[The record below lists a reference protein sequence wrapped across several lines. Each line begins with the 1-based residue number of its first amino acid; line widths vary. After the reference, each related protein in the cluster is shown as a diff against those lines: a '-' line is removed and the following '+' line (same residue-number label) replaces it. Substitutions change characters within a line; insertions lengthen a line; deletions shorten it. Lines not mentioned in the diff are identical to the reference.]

1 MFWREKMKKIIKNI
15 GQLVTYNEQQQ
26 KMTILRNV
34 EMVLENGKVTAIG
47 NDLYSREMEVI
58 DADGQLVTP
67 GFVDPHTHPVF
78 YQTREKEFAM
88 RVAGKDY
95 MEIAAAGGGI
105 KASARRLREGNYDI
119 LENRV
124 KKYINRFFCFGTTT
138 IEAKSGYGLSTES
151 ELRSLRILK
160 KIKENHDLD
169 IYTTFLG
176 AHEYPEEYKDNHDAY
191 IDKIVGEMLP
201 QVVKEDLAQFCDVFC
216 EDGVFNV
223 TETRR
228 VLEPAKSLGL
238 GIRIHADEFKPIGG
252 VQLAAKLGAL
262 SVDHLIAS
270 KDESIDA
277 MIAGNVTP
285 IVLPA
290 TTFFLGKDKYAPA
303 RKMWDKGLPVALAT
317 DFNPGSSM
325 TMSMQFV
332 MTTACLKMGLL
343 PLEALQAATYN
354 AAHSLRITD
363 QVGSLEAGKQADFII
378 WDFENYEAIPYHLAA
393 QPVYQV
399 YKKGNKVW
407 EFNK

>member
-1 MFWREKMKKIIKNI
+1 MVVLK
-15 GQLVTYNEQQQ
+15 
-26 KMTILRNV
+26 NV
-34 EMVLENGKVTAIG
+34 EMAI
-47 NDLYSREMEVI
+47 NDGIVSEISTDLFSPEMEII
-58 DADGQLVTP
+58 DAKGHVVTP

-105 KASARRLREGNYDI
+105 KASAKQLREGDPKI
-119 LENRV
+119 LEQQV
-124 KKYINRFFCFGTTT
+124 KKYIDRFFCFGTTT

-151 ELRSLRILK
+151 ELRSLHILK
-160 KIKENHDLD
+160 KFKEEHDLD

-176 AHEYPEEYKDNHDAY
+176 AHEYPQEYKDDHGTY
-191 IDKIVGEMLP
+191 IDIIVGEMLP
-201 QVVKEDLAQFCDVFC
+201 KVVKEGLAEFCDVFC
-216 EDGVFNV
+216 EEGVFNV
-223 TETRR
+223 EETRR
-228 VLEPAKSLGL
+228 ILEPAKSLGL

-252 VQLAAKLGAL
+252 VQLAAKLGAF

-270 KDESIDA
+270 EDDSIDA
-277 MIAGNVTP
+277 MITGKVVP

-303 RKMWDKGLPVALAT
+303 RRMWDKGLPVALAT

-332 MTTACLKMGLL
+332 ITTACLKLGLL
-343 PLEALQAATYN
+343 PLESLQAATYN
-354 AAHSLRITD
+354 AALSLRITD
-363 QVGSLEAGKQADFII
+363 KVGSLAKGKQADFLI
-378 WDFENYEAIPYHLAA
+378 WDFDNYQGIPYHLAA
-393 QPVYQV
+393 LPVPKV
-399 YKKGNKVW
+399 FKKGKKVW